1 MVVHTFLHFTL
12 TCFVSDLVPWLL
24 GRGSLCAVSAFSC
37 SGRGFLCAVF
47 GTDVCSA
54 VGTAQGKNG
63 TAREKLGTAR
73 FDGPE
78 CFETPD
84 STARDSGRPG
94 RLQARPPIKLERE
107 SGLRTNIP
115 EDHPSIIHTV

>member
-1 MVVHTFLHFTL
+1 MHFPLSHAQVGGFSVQSSELTF
-12 TCFVSDLVPWLL
+12 V
-24 GRGSLCAVSAFSC
+24 RQ
-37 SGRGFLCAVF
+37 SGRPR
-47 GTDVCSA
+47 
-54 VGTAQGKNG
+54 GKNG
-63 TAREKLGTAR
+63 TARKKLGTAR

-107 SGLRTNIP
+107 SGCKSYEGEGGLMLFQPRYPIQSVT
-115 EDHPSIIHTV
+115 